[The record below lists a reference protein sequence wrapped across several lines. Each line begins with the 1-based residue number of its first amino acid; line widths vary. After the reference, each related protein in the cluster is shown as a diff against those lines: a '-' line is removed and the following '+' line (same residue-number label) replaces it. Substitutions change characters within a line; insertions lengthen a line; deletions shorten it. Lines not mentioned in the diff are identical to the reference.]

1 MPADAAPP
9 GRIPI
14 WDVPVRLF
22 HWVLALLVV
31 CSFTTG
37 KLGGGWMEWHIR
49 SGYCILTLLVFRLAW
64 GLVGSSSARF
74 AGFVRGPRAA
84 LAYARDLAARR
95 VPHLAGHNPLG
106 GWMVLLMLAM
116 LMVQAGSGLFADDE
130 ISTQGP
136 LSIKASSAL
145 VARMNWVH
153 EFNQWVIVAAVALH
167 VIAIAAYHWVLKV
180 NLVGPMLHGR
190 ADIDAAEPAPS
201 VGSNTTAAI
210 LFGAAAAAVYWLVAI
225 YPAPT

>member
-1 MPADAAPP
+1 MAERVTVWDAPL
-9 GRIPI
+9 
-14 WDVPVRLF
+14 RLF
-22 HWVLALLVV
+22 HWALAILVV
-31 CSFTTG
+31 FSFTTG
-37 KLGGGWMEWHIR
+37 KLGGDWMVWHIR

-84 LAYARDLAARR
+84 VEYARALAARR
-95 VPHLAGHNPLG
+95 VPRQAGHNPLG
-106 GWMVLLMLAM
+106 GWMVLVMLAV
-116 LMVQAGSGLFADDE
+116 LLVQAGSGLFADDE

-167 VIAIAAYHWVLKV
+167 VIAIAIYHRVLKV
-180 NLVGPMLHGR
+180 DLVGPMVHGR
-190 ADIDAAEPAPS
+190 ADLDAAEPAPS
-201 VGSNTTAAI
+201 LGSSVAAAI
-210 LFGAAAAAVYWLVAI
+210 LLAVAAAAVYWLVAI
-225 YPAPT
+225 YPAQT